1 MKRREFISLLG
12 GAATWPLAARAQH
25 DGSVHRIGYL
35 ALTSA
40 SFHKPYGDAFRRG
53 LQELGYVEGKNLEI
67 EARYADGDTDRI
79 PGLVAELVGLN
90 VEVLVTYAVG
100 VTVAQR
106 ATSTIPIVMAS
117 QGDAVASGLV
127 ASLARPG
134 GNVTGSTF
142 FNPQLMAKRV
152 ELLKEVVPSLTRAGV
167 LLMQGN
173 PVNGPILAEMELT
186 AKALALGLQTFEM
199 GTPQELATF
208 FRTWADNQI
217 GGLVVADHGILLMN
231 ITAIASLAA
240 KHRIPSVGA
249 LELARNNG
257 LLAYGVD
264 FFDQFHRAAAFVDKI
279 LKGAKAGDIPI
290 EQSTKF
296 ITLANMKTAKALG
309 IELPTSILLRA
320 DEVIE

>member
-1 MKRREFISLLG
+1 MNRREMIAGLAG
-12 GAATWPLAARAQH
+12 TGAWPLAARAQH
-25 DGSVHRIGYL
+25 DSGVHRIGYL

-53 LQELGYVEGKNLEI
+53 LQELGYIEGKNLEI
-67 EARYADGDTDRI
+67 EARYADGDTDRL
-79 PGLVAELVGLN
+79 PGLVAELVDLN
-90 VEVLVTYAVG
+90 VVLVTYATG
-100 VTVAQR
+100 VAVAQR

-152 ELLKEVVPSLTRAGV
+152 ELLKEAVPSLSRAGV
-167 LLMQGN
+167 LLMGGSQ
-173 PVNGPILAEMELT
+173 VNGPILAEMALR
-186 AKALALGLQTFEM
+186 AKALALELQTFEM
-199 GTPQELATF
+199 GTPQELTTF

-217 GGLVVADHGILLMN
+217 GGLVVADHGILLLN
-231 ITAIASLAA
+231 IAAIVSLAA
-240 KHRIPSVGA
+240 KHRIPSVGPV
-249 LELARNNG
+249 EPARSNG

-264 FFDQFHRAAAFVDKI
+264 FFDQFHRAAVFVDNI
-279 LKGAKAGDIPI
+279 FKGAKAGDIPI

>member
-1 MKRREFISLLG
+1 MNRRELIAGLA
-12 GAATWPLAARAQH
+12 GAAACPLAARAQH
-25 DGSVHRIGYL
+25 DSGVHRIGYL
-35 ALTSA
+35 ALTSG

-53 LQELGYVEGKNLEI
+53 LQELGYIEGKNLEI
-67 EARYADGDTDRI
+67 EARYADGDTDRL

-90 VEVLVTYAVG
+90 VEVLVTYATG
-100 VTVAQR
+100 VAVAQR

-152 ELLKEVVPSLTRAGV
+152 ELLKEAVPSLSRAGV
-167 LLMQGN
+167 LLMGGSQ
-173 PVNGPILAEMELT
+173 VNGPILAEMALR
-186 AKALALGLQTFEM
+186 AKALALELQTFEM
-199 GTPQELATF
+199 GTPQELTTF
-208 FRTWADNQI
+208 FRTWAGNQI
-217 GGLVVADHGILLMN
+217 GGLVLADHGILQMN
-231 ITAIASLAA
+231 ITTIVGLAA
-240 KHRIPSVGA
+240 KHRIPSVGPV
-249 LELARNNG
+249 ELARSNG

-279 LKGAKAGDIPI
+279 LKGAKAGDIPV